1 MIALNAG
8 IEHFTVF
15 QPAEDVRDVDM
26 KCIYQVDQEK
36 EHCVAIVAGKWLS
49 RIKASEVVGIVVR
62 SIHNP
67 SS

>member
-1 MIALNAG
+1 MIVLNVE

-15 QPAEDVRDVDM
+15 QPAEYVRAVDM

-49 RIKASEVVGIVVR
+49 RIKASEVVGDVGLDIHR
-62 SIHNP
+62 PSI
-67 SS
+67 

>member
-1 MIALNAG
+1 MIALNVE
-8 IEHFTVF
+8 IEHFIKH
-15 QPAEDVRDVDM
+15 QLADDVRDVDM

-49 RIKASEVVGIVVR
+49 KIKASEVVGDVGLD
-62 SIHNP
+62 IHRP

>member
-15 QPAEDVRDVDM
+15 QPAEDVRAVDM

-36 EHCVAIVAGKWLS
+36 EHFVAIVAGKWLS
-49 RIKASEVVGIVVR
+49 KIKASEVVGIVGLD
-62 SIHNP
+62 IHRP

>member
-15 QPAEDVRDVDM
+15 QPAENVRAVDM
-26 KCIYQVDQEK
+26 KCIYQ
-36 EHCVAIVAGKWLS
+36 EHEVHGVAIAVGKWLS
-49 RIKASEVVGIVVR
+49 KIKASEAVDIVAR
-62 SIHNP
+62 NIHNP

>member
-1 MIALNAG
+1 MIVLNVE

-15 QPAEDVRDVDM
+15 QPAEDVRAVDM

-49 RIKASEVVGIVVR
+49 RIKASEVVGDVGLDIHR
-62 SIHNP
+62 PSI
-67 SS
+67 